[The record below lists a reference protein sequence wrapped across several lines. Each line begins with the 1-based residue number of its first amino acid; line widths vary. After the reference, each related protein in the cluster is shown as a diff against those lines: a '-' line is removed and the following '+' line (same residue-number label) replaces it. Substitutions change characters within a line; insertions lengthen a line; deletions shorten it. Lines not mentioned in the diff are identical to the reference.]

1 MSVKFFRL
9 DRARVDQALGRYV
22 DRLAEDPAVL
32 AVLLFGSLA
41 RGDAT
46 GTSDA
51 DLVVI
56 LNASTEPF
64 HARIPA
70 FRFSGI
76 GISMDI
82 FPYTLGEAQ
91 QAVREGWG
99 VMRVAL
105 REGRWLLDRANV
117 RQRLLAVHVTGAPT
131 RALQSKPL

>member
-9 DRARVDQALGRYV
+9 DRARVDQALGGYA
-22 DRLAEDPAVL
+22 DRLAGNPAVL

-56 LNASTEPF
+56 LNDSAEPF
-64 HARIPA
+64 HDRIPA
-70 FRFSGI
+70 FRFSGT

-82 FPYTLGEAQ
+82 FPYSLAEAQ
-91 QAVREGWG
+91 QGVREGWG

-105 REGRWLLDRANV
+105 REGRWVLDKANV
-117 RQRLLAVHVTGAPT
+117 RERLLAVHVSGAPT
-131 RALQSKPL
+131 RALQSKPV

>member
-9 DRARVDQALGRYV
+9 DKTRVDQALGRYV
-22 DRLAEDPAVL
+22 DRLAGNPVVL

-41 RGDAT
+41 RGDGT

-56 LNASTEPF
+56 LNDSAEPF
-64 HARIPA
+64 HNRIPA
-70 FRFSGI
+70 FLFSGI
-76 GISMDI
+76 GISTDI
-82 FPYTLGEAQ
+82 FPYTLVEAQ

-105 REGRWLLDRANV
+105 REGRWLLDTANV
-117 RQRLLAVHVTGAPT
+117 RERLLAVQASGAPT